1 MAKKIL
7 VTGGAGYIGSH
18 TTVELI
24 KNGYEV
30 VIVDNLSNSQLS
42 VIDNIYKISGTK
54 PLFIKGDCT
63 ELENMRQIFKD
74 HNFDAII
81 HFAAYKAVGESVE
94 KPLEYYKNNVLS
106 LINVLDLAREY
117 NVTNI
122 VFSSSCTVYGQPDI
136 LPATEQTIHKKSA
149 SPYGNSKQM
158 CEDILSDLA
167 AITPSFNSIALRYFN
182 PIGAHPSSLL
192 GEMPVGIPNNLLPYV
207 TQTAVG
213 IRECLSIF
221 GDDYNTNDG
230 TAVRDYIDIIDLAEA
245 HVCAVNRMIEGKC
258 KSNIEFFNI
267 GTGNGVSVLEL
278 VNTFEQVNN
287 LKLNYKI
294 VGRRDGDIEAVWAD
308 ASYANNELGWSAKVP
323 LSETLLNVW
332 NWEKRLNNKI

>member
-167 AITPSFNSIALRYFN
+167 AITPSFYSIALRYFN